1 MDTVTLR
8 EQDHELSLTLPSG
21 VRQRL
26 GYKAGDE
33 LTLVEVEDGL
43 KLVRHDAELELQLRL
58 ADEVL
63 SEQAETLRELA
74 RR

>member
-8 EQDHELSLTLPSG
+8 EQDHELSLTLPNEI
-21 VRQRL
+21 RQRL

-43 KLVRHDAELELQLRL
+43 KLVRQPSKLDRQMK
-58 ADEVL
+58 
-63 SEQAETLRELA
+63 LA
-74 RR
+74 RKVLHDHAGVLQALASR